1 MGWLSL
7 GSIRDVAFRANVTLV
22 IGALAFGLFHFAPGA
37 WLAYVAVIVVHEL
50 GHAAFIGLSGRR
62 VAGVDI
68 HALGGSCQWSGRA
81 TLLERATIAWGGVIA
96 QLALFGVALA
106 TSAILPR
113 PDSPFLLQIV
123 SALLWP
129 NLVVAGL
136 NLLPLRMLDGAE
148 AWRLPGALLRRRRA
162 VRRVRPALL
171 LGPADRI
178 AEEVLDRACEIVERE
193 AEEARS
199 RRLTKS

>member
-7 GSIRDVAFRANVTLV
+7 GSIRGVAFRANLTLV
-22 IGALAFGLFHFAPGA
+22 LGALAFGLFHFAPGA
-37 WLAYVAVIVVHEL
+37 WLAYVGVIVVHEL
-50 GHAAFIGLSGRR
+50 GHAAFIRLGGRR
-62 VAGVDI
+62 VVGVDV

-81 TLLERATIAWGGVIA
+81 TPLERATIAWGGITA
-96 QLALFGVALA
+96 QLVLFGVALA
-106 TSAILPR
+106 TTAFLPR
-113 PDSPFLLQIV
+113 PGSPFLLEIR

-129 NLVVAGL
+129 NLVLAAV
-136 NLLPLRMLDGAE
+136 NLVPLRMLDGAE

-178 AEEVLDRACEIVERE
+178 AQEVLDRACEIVERE

-199 RRLTKS
+199 RRLAKS